1 MARQPLPVTLP
12 ESAPA
17 LHRCPDSDR
26 TNTGSDMK
34 AATTTK
40 QDLRHQA
47 ETCRRLAER
56 EPDPK
61 IAEKLKQ
68 LAEEFESKAERGW

>member
-1 MARQPLPVTLP
+1 
-12 ESAPA
+12 
-17 LHRCPDSDR
+17 
-26 TNTGSDMK
+26 MK
-34 AATTTK
+34 EPTTTK